1 MTRRSLAELLAA
13 AKWRV
18 LLCAASAVVALG
30 GWLRPGMW
38 ACRVSLRR
46 GVAIGTA
53 SN

>member
-30 GWLRPGMW
+30 GWLRHPECG
-38 ACRVSLRR
+38 A
-46 GVAIGTA
+46 AEFP
-53 SN
+53 